1 MDSTSANRS
10 PEEFLLAFEIGGTTL
25 TAAAADRRCRLLGP
39 LVKARTNTSND
50 LLEEL
55 FGLGDRVLRGT
66 DRPGPPLAIGIAS
79 KGPIDHTTGAVL
91 SASLPSLWNLNLP
104 ARFTERFGVP
114 AYVDNNAN
122 CVALGEVTAG
132 AGRGVSSAVCVT
144 LGTGFG
150 CGIVLDGRV
159 LQGST
164 RNAGE
169 LEYCRLAGQMFDD
182 VLSGPGVSRL
192 FREISG
198 RDGVEPQRVAE
209 MAESGDSEALRCW
222 DIYGKKV
229 GTALGLICALLDP
242 QICIVGGSVAL
253 SSRFFFDRLQAELQ
267 SHLAPQVKNE
277 MKIALATLGSE
288 AGVIGAAAYA
298 CERLPRSTLA
308 DVQ

>member
-1 MDSTSANRS
+1 
-10 PEEFLLAFEIGGTTL
+10 
-25 TAAAADRRCRLLGP
+25 
-39 LVKARTNTSND
+39 
-50 LLEEL
+50 
-55 FGLGDRVLRGT
+55 
-66 DRPGPPLAIGIAS
+66 
-79 KGPIDHTTGAVL
+79 
-91 SASLPSLWNLNLP
+91 
-104 ARFTERFGVP
+104 
-114 AYVDNNAN
+114 
-122 CVALGEVTAG
+122 
-132 AGRGVSSAVCVT
+132 
-144 LGTGFG
+144 
-150 CGIVLDGRV
+150 
-159 LQGST
+159 
-164 RNAGE
+164 
-169 LEYCRLAGQMFDD
+169 MFDD
-182 VLSGPGVSRL
+182 VLSGSGVSRL

>member
-79 KGPIDHTTGAVL
+79 KGPIDHTTRAVL

-132 AGRGVSSAVCVT
+132 QR
-144 LGTGFG
+144 F
-150 CGIVLDGRV
+150 
-159 LQGST
+159 
-164 RNAGE
+164 RNE
-169 LEYCRLAGQMFDD
+169 
-182 VLSGPGVSRL
+182 
-192 FREISG
+192 
-198 RDGVEPQRVAE
+198 
-209 MAESGDSEALRCW
+209 AESE
-222 DIYGKKV
+222 
-229 GTALGLICALLDP
+229 
-242 QICIVGGSVAL
+242 GGS
-253 SSRFFFDRLQAELQ
+253 SWESRDLGAWGEGRAD
-267 SHLAPQVKNE
+267 SHAVLTRK
-277 MKIALATLGSE
+277 
-288 AGVIGAAAYA
+288 
-298 CERLPRSTLA
+298 
-308 DVQ
+308 